1 MTTTHSNAHP
11 AQPSASASIWQDE
24 TMLHL
29 NRLEPRAYFIPHAN
43 ATEALTYERGAS
55 PYFQLLNGEWKF
67 RYAECPE
74 DAPQH
79 FYGLD
84 YDDASW
90 ERIPVP
96 SNWQMK
102 GYGKPEYTN
111 VLYPFPVDPPHVP
124 DHNPTGSYRRA
135 FWIGEQWSGK
145 RIVLRFEGV
154 DSAFH
159 VWVNGEH
166 AGYSQGSRVP
176 AEFDITPLVHP
187 GRNQIAVQVYQWCDG
202 TYLEDQDMWWLS
214 GIFRDVCLL
223 AFPGTHV
230 WDFTV
235 RTPLSDNYRRAA
247 LEVDATLRN
256 DHAAPSVNSQLLLT
270 LLDANL
276 QPAARAASTPLAA
289 IAAGAASTVSFAVE
303 VEAPQLWTAET
314 PYLYHLLLELRD
326 EHGQIQQITAQR
338 VGFREVKLADGNLL
352 VNGKAIMFK
361 GVNRHEFHPDLGRA
375 VPLATMMEDIRI
387 MKSFN
392 INAVRTAHYP
402 NDPRFYELCD
412 QAGLYVID
420 EADLE
425 THGFQPGGYW
435 AQLSNEPSWRQAYV
449 ERMQRMV
456 IRDKNF
462 ASVIMWSLGNESGCG
477 PNHAAMA
484 EWASGYDPTRVVHYE
499 GDWEDMLGLGIV
511 SRMYTAVD
519 EVETI
524 AQNGDQRPFILCE
537 FAHAMGNGPGGF
549 TEYAEMF
556 YRYPK
561 LQGAFVWDW
570 VDQGIRQIRDDGR
583 SVMAYGGEF
592 GEMVHDGNFCLNGLV
607 DGDRKPWPALHEY
620 KKAIEPVKVYVSD
633 SGQGQGQFIIENRF
647 DFTSLSALAGVYTIV
662 ADGAVVAR
670 GPFDVPDV
678 APRESQ
684 PWTWDA
690 WEVLGSSAHR
700 LHGKDVW
707 LRLSFR
713 TCRSEDWVQTGHELA
728 WAQFQL
734 EPCSSKNMAKNG
746 MTEASAAIGAALSS
760 TACSPAAPLEVQE
773 AGSMLSVEG
782 RDFMIRINRRNG
794 AIAAWQSQGVDLLA
808 GSPRIQLWRALIDN
822 DRYTVKDWHRFGL
835 HRMTERLESLQVDAA
850 EAEQGRVHLH
860 VNIRMGAPTVKWGIR
875 CRHRIAI
882 HHDGSLTLQ
891 VSAVPEG
898 DHPDVL
904 PRFGYELS
912 LPETFGHCLWYGRGP
927 GESYIDSKQAAA
939 VGWYDAAVDDLMIAY
954 EKPQENGNRTDTRW
968 VAFTNQ
974 RGFGLFALSDSLFDF
989 SAHRYTVQDLE
1000 RTAHHADLLP
1010 RDEIIVHLDKAQN
1023 GLGSNSC
1030 GPKALPQH
1038 ELKCEPMS
1046 FKVHLVPF
1054 SRDGVSPEQLAR
1066 LRHPAAEQPGQAE

>member
-1 MTTTHSNAHP
+1 MTTSHSNAHP
-11 AQPSASASIWQDE
+11 AQPSSAAPIWQDE
-24 TMLHL
+24 TVLHL
-29 NRLEPRAYFIPHAN
+29 NRLEPRAYFIPHEN

-55 PYFQLLNGEWKF
+55 PCFQLLNGEWKF
-67 RYAECPE
+67 HYAECPG

-79 FYGLD
+79 FFELD
-84 YDDASW
+84 YDDISW

-96 SNWQMK
+96 SNWQME

-111 VLYPFPVDPPHVP
+111 VLYPFPVDPPYVP
-124 DHNPTGSYRRA
+124 DHNPTGSYRRT
-135 FWIGEQWSGK
+135 FWIDEQWSDK

-166 AGYSQGSRVP
+166 AGYSQGSRIP
-176 AEFDITPLVHP
+176 AEFDITALVRP
-187 GRNQIAVQVYQWCDG
+187 GRNHIAVQVYQWCDG

-214 GIFRDVCLL
+214 GIFRDVYLL
-223 AFPGTHV
+223 AFPGTHL

-235 RTPLSDNYRRAA
+235 RTPLSDNYRRAV
-247 LEVDATLRN
+247 LEVDASLRN
-256 DHAAPSVNSQLLLT
+256 DRTVSSANNQLLLT
-270 LLDANL
+270 LLDADL
-276 QPAARAASTPLAA
+276 QPVARASSTA
-289 IAAGAASTVSFAVE
+289 ITAITAGTASTVNFAVE
-303 VEAPQLWTAET
+303 IEAPQLWTAET

-326 EHGQIQQITAQR
+326 EHGEIQQITAQR
-338 VGFREVKLADGNLL
+338 VGFREVKITDGNLL
-352 VNGKAIMFK
+352 VNGKAIMLK

-375 VPLATMMEDIRI
+375 IPLATMMKDIRV

-425 THGFQPGGYW
+425 THGFQPVGYW

-456 IRDKNF
+456 MRDKNF

-499 GDWEDMLGLGIV
+499 GDWEDILGLDIV

-549 TEYAEMF
+549 TEYVELF

-570 VDQGIRQIRDDGR
+570 VDQGIRQIREDGR
-583 SVMAYGGEF
+583 SFMAYGGEF
-592 GEMVHDGNFCLNGLV
+592 GEVVHDGNFCLNGLV

-633 SGQGQGQFIIENRF
+633 IAAGQFVIENRF
-647 DFTSLSALAGVYTIV
+647 DFIPLSALAGVYTIV

-678 APRESQ
+678 APRESE

-690 WEVLGSSAHR
+690 WQVLGSSAHR

-713 TCRSEDWVQTGHELA
+713 TCRSEDWAQSGHELA
-728 WAQFQL
+728 WAQFQI
-734 EPCSSKNMAKNG
+734 EPCSGKSSAENG
-746 MTEASAAIGAALSS
+746 ITEADAAIDAAPSS
-760 TACSPAAPLEVQE
+760 TACSAIAPLEVQE
-773 AGSMLSVEG
+773 VGNIFVVLG
-782 RDFMIRINRRNG
+782 RDFTIRIDRRNG
-794 AIAAWQSQGVDLLA
+794 AIVTWQSQGIDLLA
-808 GSPRIQLWRALIDN
+808 GSPHIQLWRAVIDN
-822 DRYTVKDWHRFGL
+822 DRYTVKDWRRFGL
-835 HRMTERLESLQVDAA
+835 HQMTERLESIQVNSS
-850 EAEQGRVHLH
+850 EAVQGLIHLN
-860 VNIRMGAPTVKWGIR
+860 VNIRMSAPTVKWGIR
-875 CRHRIAI
+875 CHHRITI

-891 VSAVPEG
+891 VRAVPEG
-898 DHPDVL
+898 EHPDVL

-912 LPETFGHCLWYGRGP
+912 LPHTLSHCSWYGRGP

-939 VGWYDAAVDDLMIAY
+939 IGWYDANVDDLMVAY

-974 RGFGLFALSDSLFDF
+974 RGFGLLAHSDTLFDF
-989 SAHRYTVQDLE
+989 SAHRYAVQDLE
-1000 RTAHHADLLP
+1000 RAAHHADLLP
-1010 RDEIIVHLDKAQN
+1010 RNEIIVHLDKAQH

-1038 ELKCEPMS
+1038 ELKCEPIS
-1046 FKVHLVPF
+1046 FKVRLVPF
-1054 SRDGVSPEQLAR
+1054 SRDGVSPGQLAR
-1066 LRHPAAEQPGQAE
+1066 QTCPAAE